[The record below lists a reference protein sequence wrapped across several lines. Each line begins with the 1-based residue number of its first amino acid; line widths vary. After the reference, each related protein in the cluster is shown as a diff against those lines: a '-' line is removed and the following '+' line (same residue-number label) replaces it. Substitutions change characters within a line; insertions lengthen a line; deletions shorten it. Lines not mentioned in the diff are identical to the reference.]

1 MDLQTVCIV
10 CFIFCRFVAS
20 TTQGVVCK
28 PGCHPKNGFCE
39 IPGECRCH
47 AGWKGQFC
55 SQCVPFPGCLHG
67 SCAKP
72 WQCSCEEG
80 WIGSLCD
87 IDIHPCASKPCSTN
101 STCIETGDGGYICLC
116 APGFTG
122 KNCLLKKG
130 PCITNGSPCQ
140 NGGTCIDNNGFATHA
155 SCQCP
160 SGFLGK
166 YCEIDSDDCNPN
178 PCLNGGNCTD
188 TGPHF
193 MCHCLTGFIGQSCSE
208 IMPLCS
214 SNPCANGGTC
224 YNKPEGF
231 HCACLP
237 EYSGITCADVSKR
250 TVLKTGTQILS
261 LLPFHK
267 SFKHQGHEVLK
278 ITVKETVHNMDP
290 FLNKSQVIC
299 FIVLGLLTCLI
310 VLITTG
316 IIFFSRCETW
326 FANAKYRHLLR
337 KKKDFYMKANR
348 DGEHDVKIIFP
359 EKVKIANYS
368 RNYTSI

>member
-1 MDLQTVCIV
+1 MDLQTACIV
-10 CFIFCRFVAS
+10 CLIFSPFVIS
-20 TTQGVVCK
+20 ETQGVVCR
-28 PGCHPKNGFCE
+28 PGCHPKTGFCE
-39 IPGECRCH
+39 VTGECRCH
-47 AGWKGQFC
+47 SGWKGQFC
-55 SQCVPFPGCLHG
+55 NQCVPFPGCLHG
-67 SCAKP
+67 SCTKP

-130 PCITNGSPCQ
+130 PCITNGSPCK

-160 SGFLGK
+160 PGFLGK
-166 YCEIDSDDCNPN
+166 YCDTGDCNPN
-178 PCLNGGNCTD
+178 PCFNGGNCTD
-188 TGPHF
+188 IGPHF
-193 MCHCLTGFIGQSCSE
+193 KCRCPTGFVGQSCSE
-208 IMPLCS
+208 IVSLCN
-214 SNPCANGGTC
+214 SNPCRNGGTC
-224 YNKPEGF
+224 YDKPEGF

-237 EYSGITCADVSKR
+237 EYSGIACAGVNKHTGLR
-250 TVLKTGTQILS
+250 AGTQSQNLS
-261 LLPFHK
+261 PLHK
-267 SFKHQGHEVLK
+267 PFKHHGHEVLK
-278 ITVKETVHNMDP
+278 ITVKETVRNMDP
-290 FLNKSQVIC
+290 FLNKNQVIC

-337 KKKDFYMKANR
+337 KKKDFYMKSSR

-359 EKVKIANYS
+359 EKVKIANYN